1 MLDPTTLSSL
11 KVTELKAELKRR
23 GLPVGGLKQALVDR
37 LADDITKELEKANA
51 LELEAEE
58 AVAPAD
64 EFDDQAVENDEPPT
78 FVEPV
83 VEPER
88 AETPTPSPAFE
99 PEPVHVREAIPVPQ
113 QMAREPTPE
122 AEPMREPT
130 PEPEPEQVV
139 RDATPEPEL
148 MLEPTPVPEQ
158 VQAEDAMPDVEPV
171 WELAPVQAEESMVE
185 AEVEREPTLV
195 IEKVQ
200 AREVTPEVEPE
211 QDEPEVEEPVLQ
223 MQEISTT
230 EVAKEELEI
239 ATRATEPEEQ
249 DVQEQ
254 HEPPVQPEETVLT
267 PEAEE
272 MHIDAIA
279 DGTLED
285 TVTAPLEPTKL
296 EQPLDEDVSMSETS
310 PEAPLEVPIDTPIE
324 DPVQSIETQSSAA
337 EVTEVTTATTITPQ
351 SDLVVPLAT
360 SEPMDTNE
368 DFSTDLRK
376 RKRRSASPPLTTD
389 TPSSASA
396 PPELPAPLD
405 DEEEGSV
412 SKRPRQA
419 SPPKPRQRDARF
431 KGLFNN
437 GDSLPATEPEA
448 TDDARDSA
456 AHDDDDEPPVKPSLH
471 PATRAIYI
479 RNLVRPINE
488 PALRAHLISLA
499 TGPTTA
505 TPAVPEQI
513 DSFFVDTVKS
523 HALITFASIT
533 AATRVRVGVHGKVWP
548 NDRTRKPL
556 WVDFIPEEKVDS
568 WVETERAGGRWEVA
582 YTVDSGV
589 DGGCQV
595 ELVELGGGAGGRAG
609 GRGAG
614 GRDAARAAAEL
625 VGVPTGPRGGRERKN
640 SGMCTVAHSTTP
652 RSGLTQHVVLAV
664 QKAPPV
670 AALTG
675 ETTTTTTTTK
685 PRIVDLDELFK
696 STRAKPKLYYMPVS
710 EATARERL
718 AVQRRDSRGR
728 H

>member
-64 EFDDQAVENDEPPT
+64 ELDDQSDEPPT
-78 FVEPV
+78 AVEPV

-88 AETPTPSPAFE
+88 AETPTPSPSPE
-99 PEPVHVREAIPVPQ
+99 PEPVQVQVREPTPVPQ
-113 QMAREPTPE
+113 QIARETTPE

-139 RDATPEPEL
+139 REATPEAEP
-148 MLEPTPVPEQ
+148 MREPTPVPEQ
-158 VQAEDAMPDVEPV
+158 VQAEDATPDVEPV
-171 WELAPVQAEESMVE
+171 WEPAPVQEEESMVE
-185 AEVEREPTLV
+185 AELEREPTPV
-195 IEKVQ
+195 IEQVQ
-200 AREVTPEVEPE
+200 AREATPEVELE
-211 QDEPEVEEPVLQ
+211 RDEPEVEEPVLQ

-230 EVAKEELEI
+230 EVAKEEELEI
-239 ATRATEPEEQ
+239 ATSATEPEEQ
-249 DVQEQ
+249 DIQEQ
-254 HEPPVQPEETVLT
+254 HEPPVQPEETALT

-279 DGTLED
+279 ERTLED
-285 TVTAPLEPTKL
+285 TIAVPLEPTKL
-296 EQPLDEDVSMSETS
+296 DEPLDEDVSMSETS
-310 PEAPLEVPIDTPIE
+310 PEASLEVPIDTPSE
-324 DPVQSIETQSSAA
+324 NPVQSIETQSSAVA
-337 EVTEVTTATTITPQ
+337 TEVTAAAAITPQ
-351 SDLVVPLAT
+351 SDLAIPLAAP
-360 SEPMDTNE
+360 EPMDTNE

-405 DEEEGSV
+405 DEEEGLV

-437 GDSLPATEPEA
+437 GDSLPAIEPEA
-448 TDDARDSA
+448 ADDARDSA

-499 TGPTTA
+499 TGPATA

-595 ELVELGGGAGGRAG
+595 ELVELGGGGGRAG

-640 SGMCTVAHSTTP
+640 SGMCTVAHPTTLTQ
-652 RSGLTQHVVLAV
+652 GLTLCVRVVLAV

-670 AALTG
+670 AALAG
-675 ETTTTTTTTK
+675 ETTATTTTTK